1 MTTLTYYVALP
12 FIRAD
17 DGAMV
22 PGEAIECPNAETAIL
37 QAEFLSQAAGNVG
50 TIAFTNVRPRCV
62 PPGTAD
68 IGPNCITG
76 LWLCRHGPARP
87 WPWKAPKAHEAGVV
101 FYPKGLTWIIQPKSK
116 SSTARMSCG
125 SKLANPKAGTK
136 SSIIKPNRNCRMR
149 VNPLPATSA
158 DE

>member
-87 WPWKAPKAHEAGVV
+87 WPWKAPQSPRGWGRVLSEGTHVDHPTKEQIIHRAYELWEQAGKPEGRDEK
-101 FYPKGLTWIIQPKSK
+101 FYHQAEQELQNEGK
-116 SSTARMSCG
+116 SSPRHV
-125 SKLANPKAGTK
+125 
-136 SSIIKPNRNCRMR
+136 R
-149 VNPLPATSA
+149 
-158 DE
+158 